1 MAMKIPE
8 EIQMVSPGERSRQ
21 HERTALI
28 FLWFRADQYQP
39 LLQVTLDSRTD
50 SYNISRIE

>member
-8 EIQMVSPGERSRQ
+8 ETQMVSLGERSRQ

-28 FLWFRADQYQP
+28 FLWFRADQHQL
-39 LLQVTLDSRTD
+39 LLQVTLDSRFD
-50 SYNISRIE
+50 SYNISKIE